1 MKFAY
6 TIFYVPDVSTSLAF
20 FNRAFGLPTR
30 FLHESGTYGELE
42 TGATTLAF
50 AAHELGEMN
59 FSGGHVEAHSSARPL
74 GMEIGLVCEDVH
86 AAHQKAL
93 DAGASELSAP
103 SEKPWGQTVSYVRC
117 PDGLLV
123 ELCTAVQS

>member
-6 TIFYVPDVSTSLAF
+6 SIFYVPDVSASLAF
-20 FNRAFGLPTR
+20 FDRAFGLPTR

-42 TGATTLAF
+42 TGATALAF

-59 FSGGHVEAHSSARPL
+59 FSGGHVKAHSSARPL
-74 GMEIGLVCEDVH
+74 GMEIGLVCADVH
-86 AAHQKAL
+86 AAHQRAL

-123 ELCTAVQS
+123 ELCTAIQS

>member
-6 TIFYVPDVSTSLAF
+6 TILYVPDVSASLAF

-42 TGATTLAF
+42 TGATALAF
-50 AAHELGEMN
+50 AAHELAGTN
-59 FSGGHVEAHSSARPL
+59 FDGGHVEAHRSVKPL
-74 GMEIGLVCEDVH
+74 GMEIGLVCEDVYT
-86 AAHQKAL
+86 AHQRAL

-103 SEKPWGQTVSYVRC
+103 SEKPWGQVVSYVRC
-117 PDGLLV
+117 PDGMLV
-123 ELCTAVQS
+123 ELCTAVQA

>member
-6 TIFYVPDVSTSLAF
+6 TIFYVPDVSASLAF
-20 FNRAFGLPTR
+20 FNRAFGLSTR

-42 TGATTLAF
+42 TGATALAF
-50 AAHELGEMN
+50 AAHELGGMN

-74 GMEIGLVCEDVH
+74 GMEIGLVCADVH
-86 AAHQKAL
+86 AAHQRAL

>member
-6 TIFYVPDVSTSLAF
+6 TIFYVPDVSASLAF

-30 FLHESGTYGELE
+30 FLHDSGTYGELE
-42 TGATTLAF
+42 TGATALAF
-50 AAHELGEMN
+50 AAHELGAMN
-59 FSGGHVEAHSSARPL
+59 FNGGHVEAHSSARPL
-74 GMEIGLVCEDVH
+74 GMEIGLVCADVH
-86 AAHQKAL
+86 AAHQRAL

-103 SEKPWGQTVSYVRC
+103 GEKPWGQTVSYVRC

>member
-6 TIFYVPDVSTSLAF
+6 SIFYVPDVSASLAF
-20 FNRAFGLPTR
+20 FDRAFGLPTR

-42 TGATTLAF
+42 TGTTALAF

-74 GMEIGLVCEDVH
+74 GMEIGLVCADVH
-86 AAHQKAL
+86 AAHQRAL

-123 ELCTAVQS
+123 ELCTAIQS